1 MDLPSLRLE
10 SPGQRPWVQK
20 LALDSLPSPSPS
32 QPNLQLQNLATKHW
46 RKIRD
51 NVFANSF
58 ISELQKEEM
67 EEEREHNYIS
77 ASEASS
83 PQSPTDKSWIASP
96 DASISLGPVAP
107 QGPAPAVQL
116 LQAQLQEAT
125 EEIERLYSEKE
136 DVEHML
142 KQVRRSSFRLEH
154 LPDFPEPE
162 SPEDA
167 SELLP
172 AEEPQLSPAAVF
184 DRKASMRNL
193 SPSIALSEFPEEQW
207 NSEHFAELL
216 AEERRL
222 RNQENDL
229 WEIMRSHLEEKQTEL
244 ELEVAAAYGE
254 AEAAMERRKPSFQC
268 QQFKVCY

>member
-1 MDLPSLRLE
+1 MDLPSLHLE

-58 ISELQKEEM
+58 VSELQKEEM
-67 EEEREHNYIS
+67 EEERERQNYIS

-83 PQSPTDKSWIASP
+83 PQSPTDKSWIGSP
-96 DASISLGPVAP
+96 DVSISLGPVAP

-162 SPEDA
+162 SPEDVS

-172 AEEPQLSPAAVF
+172 AEPQLSPAMAVF

-193 SPSIALSEFPEEQW
+193 GQSIALSEFAGFEKEQPE
-207 NSEHFAELL
+207 HYAELL

-229 WEIMRSHLEEKQTEL
+229 WEIMRSNLEEKQTEL
-244 ELEVAAAYGE
+244 ELEVAAAFGE
-254 AEAAMERRKPSFQC
+254 AEAAMERRKPS
-268 QQFKVCY
+268 